1 MEQYTSKIY
10 ISFEDMQDN
19 IPDVQI
25 FLQIWVC
32 IYNKTT
38 EEGII
43 LENWNNEN
51 TFPYRY
57 LIIISI
63 LHCPNALKQK
73 PMFPFH
79 PKEMSFV
86 HPLLKCT
93 YLPGTHRDDPGNTEE
108 LCSYFNLLII

>member
-1 MEQYTSKIY
+1 MKRMEQYTSKIY

-43 LENWNNEN
+43 DK
-51 TFPYRY
+51 RD
-57 LIIISI
+57 SGK
-63 LHCPNALKQK
+63 LK
-73 PMFPFH
+73 
-79 PKEMSFV
+79 
-86 HPLLKCT
+86 
-93 YLPGTHRDDPGNTEE
+93 
-108 LCSYFNLLII
+108 